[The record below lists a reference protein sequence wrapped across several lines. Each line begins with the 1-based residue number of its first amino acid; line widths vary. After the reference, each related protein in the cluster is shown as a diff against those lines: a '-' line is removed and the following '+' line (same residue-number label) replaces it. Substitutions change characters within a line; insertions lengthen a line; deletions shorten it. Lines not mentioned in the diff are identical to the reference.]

1 MLNADAG
8 LSCIYV
14 LTSDPKINVNRVK
27 VCDICHIYDNSDVP
41 FRIFKK
47 RKDVFYKWENE
58 YWDNEAIE
66 KLTGI
71 TQFI

>member
-1 MLNADAG
+1 MEVERL
-8 LSCIYV
+8 
-14 LTSDPKINVNRVK
+14 
-27 VCDICHIYDNSDVP
+27 
-41 FRIFKK
+41 FKK

>member
-1 MLNADAG
+1 MLTADPE
-8 LSCIYV
+8 IDV
-14 LTSDPKINVNRVK
+14 IRIRVSSVIRSEPTVSEYSK
-27 VCDICHIYDNSDVP
+27 
-41 FRIFKK
+41 
-47 RKDVFYKWENE
+47 KDVFYKWENE